1 MESPSVGPIL
11 RVAVPSPLRR
21 LFDYLPPKDAGSGKQ
36 VPQGAQGAQGAN
48 TPPPPG
54 NRQPPAGA
62 TGENGPGEDNPKENA
77 PPQNSSPPNSP
88 EGNDQSTPPCPALP
102 GMRVRVP
109 FGKSQRVGLV
119 VAISQSSEVAP
130 DRLKPVLAILDTE
143 PLLPPDTMALLRW
156 AGNYYHHP
164 MGEVLLGA
172 LPAALRTGRRA
183 ESPGPRGWRLTAE
196 GQGHTGAE
204 LSRAPRQAA
213 LFDLL
218 HTHPDGIAEHQLRL
232 THGNCLPALRSLD
245 KRGWITSFTAP
256 CWERTQ
262 TRALV
267 SPPQPEPAQRAA
279 IDAILAAQD
288 RFAPFLLDGV
298 TSSGKT
304 EVYLSVIQ
312 EAVARG
318 RQALVL
324 IPEIGLTPQT
334 LARFRQRIPAPIV
347 VLHSGLTDIERLC
360 GWLAARNGQA
370 SVVIGT
376 RSAAFVPLARPGIFI
391 VDEEHDLSYKQQ
403 DRFRYSARDVAV
415 YRAKQADVP
424 IVLGSATPSLESL
437 YNADLGRYRRI
448 TLPERVR
455 GAAHPGYVVTDVR
468 AKPFRDSLS
477 EDLLRAIEERLL
489 RQEQVLLFLNRRGY
503 APLRLCHQCGWI
515 ANCERCDARMVYH
528 VHGGEGAPPPETEG
542 HLRCHHCG
550 ARRPAPDHCPQCG
563 GEALDSLWAGTQRI
577 ARALAEYFPK
587 AGIVRVDRDSIAPK
601 GTLEKVLADVA
612 AGRIDILVGTQMLA
626 KGHHFPDV
634 TLVGIVDAD
643 GGLFGVD
650 FRAGERM
657 AQTVI
662 QVAGRAGRG
671 DRPGQVLIQT
681 HHPDHPLLQALVYQ
695 GYHRFASMALAERRE
710 AALPPFR
717 HLALIR
723 AEASTRELGTAFL
736 GQIRSLAESVA
747 ESLTQSTAESGA
759 QSMTDSAP
767 VGILGPV
774 PAPMERREER
784 YRAQL
789 LFEARE
795 RAALH
800 RLLSGLLPQLEG
812 LKSARRVHWSLDVD
826 PMEMV

>member
-1 MESPSVGPIL
+1 MQSPSVGPIL
-11 RVAVPSPLRR
+11 RIAVPSPLRR
-21 LFDYLPPKDAGSGKQ
+21 LFDYLPPEDAGSGKQ
-36 VPQGAQGAQGAN
+36 APQGADTPRDPAWPGPAQ
-48 TPPPPG
+48 
-54 NRQPPAGA
+54 
-62 TGENGPGEDNPKENA
+62 
-77 PPQNSSPPNSP
+77 
-88 EGNDQSTPPCPALP
+88 P
-102 GMRVRVP
+102 GMRVRVS

-119 VAISQSSEVAP
+119 VEIGQSSEVAP

-143 PLLPPDTMALLRW
+143 PLLPPDTMALLHW
-156 AGNYYHHP
+156 AGDYYHHP

-172 LPAALRTGRRA
+172 LPAALRTGRPA

-196 GQGHTGAE
+196 GQDHTGAE

-218 HTHPDGIAEHQLRL
+218 HTHPDGVAEHQLRL
-232 THGNCLPALRSLD
+232 THGSCLPILHSLE

-256 CWERTQ
+256 CWERAH
-262 TRALV
+262 TRSSI

-304 EVYLSVIQ
+304 EVYLAVIQ
-312 EAVARG
+312 ETLARG
-318 RQALVL
+318 KQALVL

-347 VLHSGLTDIERLC
+347 VLHSGLTDLERLC
-360 GWLAARNGQA
+360 AWLAARNGQA

-376 RSAAFVPLARPGIFI
+376 RSAAFVPLARPGVFI

-403 DRFRYSARDVAV
+403 DHFRYSARDVAV

-448 TLPERVR
+448 TLPERAR

-477 EDLLRAIEERLL
+477 EDLLGAIEERLL
-489 RQEQVLLFLNRRGY
+489 RREQVLLFLNRRGY

-528 VHGGEGAPPPETEG
+528 LHGGKGAGAPRPESEG

-587 AGIVRVDRDSIAPK
+587 ARVVRVDRDSIAAK
-601 GTLEKVLADVA
+601 GKLEKVLADVA

-626 KGHHFPDV
+626 KGHHFPGV

-723 AEASTRELGTAFL
+723 AEASTRELGTVFL
-736 GQIRSLAESVA
+736 GQIRSLAESLT
-747 ESLTQSTAESGA
+747 ESI
-759 QSMTDSAP
+759 TDSAP

-774 PAPMERREER
+774 PAPMERREAR

-789 LFEARE
+789 LFETRE
-795 RAALH
+795 RAVLH